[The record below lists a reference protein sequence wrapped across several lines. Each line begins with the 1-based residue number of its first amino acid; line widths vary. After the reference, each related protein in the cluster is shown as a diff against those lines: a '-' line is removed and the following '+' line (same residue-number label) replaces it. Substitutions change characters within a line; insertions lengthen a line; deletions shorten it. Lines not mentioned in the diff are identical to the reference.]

1 MHPDQSSESVRAA
14 LNYIF
19 HLVMASSK
27 FTNVDPLLEE
37 DFDLVAIRNP
47 QEFQEITKAHIVL
60 TGASGFVGKWL
71 IGSWL
76 SAKKIYGGSGR
87 LLLTC
92 RNPSELESYFPG
104 VASRTDI
111 EVCGGDIRKFE
122 IPASF
127 KPDYLI
133 HGATSASDSLN
144 RSNPR
149 EMISVIVDGTRRV
162 LDSAV
167 QAGVRKF
174 VFLSSGA
181 VYGQHH
187 PVGTF
192 LREDSLSGPSL
203 HNPASAYHESKRL
216 AELMCNIEAAQGSL
230 AIVNLRLFTFIAPYL
245 PMTTH
250 FAAGNFIV
258 SAMRNEPIVIK
269 SGGGSVR
276 SYMYGSDLASSIF
289 LSTQRNL
296 SSSTYN
302 VGSPSPVR
310 IDELAR
316 QIRDIVNPKCTI
328 EVQGIDTEG
337 NVTTYVPDTSRAD
350 SELTFGDRLNFAQTI
365 QKTVNW
371 LRIQHDSEDQ
381 VI

>member
-1 MHPDQSSESVRAA
+1 MTSRS
-14 LNYIF
+14 
-19 HLVMASSK
+19 

-47 QEFQEITKAHIVL
+47 QELQEITNAHVVL

-76 SAKKIYGGSGR
+76 SAKKFYGGPGR

-92 RNPSELESYFPG
+92 RNPSELEAYFPG
-104 VASRTDI
+104 ILNRTDI

-122 IPASF
+122 IPSSF

-149 EMISVIVDGTRRV
+149 EMISVILDGTRRA

-167 QAGVRKF
+167 QAGVKKF

-187 PVGTF
+187 PVGT
-192 LREDSLSGPSL
+192 LLKEDSLSGPSL
-203 HNPASAYHESKRL
+203 HTPTSAYHESKRL
-216 AELMCNIEAAQGSL
+216 AELMCNIEAAQGTL
-230 AIVNLRLFTFIAPYL
+230 AVVNLRLFTFLAPYL

-302 VGSPSPVR
+302 VGSPSQVR

-328 EVQGIDTEG
+328 EIQGIDTEE
-337 NVTTYVPDTSRAD
+337 NVTTYVPDTSLAD
-350 SELTFGDRLNFAQTI
+350 SELTFGVRLDLSRAI
-365 QKTVNW
+365 QKTISW
-371 LRIQHDSEDQ
+371 LRIQCD
-381 VI
+381 IKG